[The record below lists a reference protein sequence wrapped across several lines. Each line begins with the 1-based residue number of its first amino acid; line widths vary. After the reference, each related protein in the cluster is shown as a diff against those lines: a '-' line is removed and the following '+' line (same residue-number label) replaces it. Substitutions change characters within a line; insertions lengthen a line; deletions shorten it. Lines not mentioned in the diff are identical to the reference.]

1 MCLAPRSL
9 SLEVKIA
16 GIIGRFNAVFSEFN
30 FDDLQ
35 PQAQVAPS
43 MMLNVFEA
51 QLEELSIEVHSLSG
65 NKVSFTLAEFL
76 LMTVYHLD
84 LEDLYFQI
92 AQLQLRIYYLRCPQN
107 EVFSLNLLKLYT
119 TAINIIEKV
128 NYIDLETKKF
138 ASFCPHRASQFP

>member
-51 QLEELSIEVHSLSG
+51 QLEELSTEVHSLSG
-65 NKVSFTLAEFL
+65 NKKPFNIDWLL
-76 LMTVYHLD
+76 LMTVYDLD

-128 NYIDLETKKF
+128 NYIDSETKNF
-138 ASFCPHRASQFP
+138 ATFCPHRASQFF